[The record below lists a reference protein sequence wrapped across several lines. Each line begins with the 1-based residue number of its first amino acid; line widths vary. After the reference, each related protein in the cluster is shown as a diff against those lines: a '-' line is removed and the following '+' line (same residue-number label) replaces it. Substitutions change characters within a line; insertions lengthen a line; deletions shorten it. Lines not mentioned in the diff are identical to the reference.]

1 MYVNNL
7 TFLLWKHDILYFLFS
22 TNAQNKNKKSN
33 IIITGTITDFSN
45 KPLKGV
51 YIYIDS
57 IKTNARTNK
66 TGFYKIKTKSSI
78 SIITAYSTNHGLL
91 SVSYSGE
98 KK

>member
-1 MYVNNL
+1 V
-7 TFLLWKHDILYFLFS
+7 TCGFK
-22 TNAQNKNKKSN
+22 
-33 IIITGTITDFSN
+33 
-45 KPLKGV
+45 V
-51 YIYIDS
+51 
-57 IKTNARTNK
+57 KTNARTNK